1 MNAEVRKQQLREA
14 QRRRREKLA
23 GGERG
28 QVNLFLTQQSK
39 DYLDLWSLE
48 FQSDKH
54 AIVNA
59 LILFFAALPNKNEMG
74 FELFK
79 QTVILIDSK
88 D

>member
-1 MNAEVRKQQLREA
+1 MNTEARKQQLREA

-39 DYLDLWSLE
+39 DYLDLWSQE

-54 AIVNA
+54 SIVNA
-59 LILFFAALPNKNEMG
+59 LILAFSGAPNRIVLG
-74 FELFK
+74 FELFE
-79 QTVILIDSK
+79 QSNI
-88 D
+88 